1 MDKKEEAVLFP
12 TDDTVEGQLQIIDDK
27 LIIPHQDLKCN
38 TPDIRFFSEIEA
50 ATVEWLW
57 YPYIPFGKV
66 TIIQGDPGE
75 GKTTLALNIAAILSR
90 GEHLPTE
97 LEYTYTYD
105 SITSIYQT
113 AEDGLAD
120 TIKPRLTAANADC
133 SRICTI
139 IESCNALHFKDKRL
153 EEAIASTGAKLL
165 IMDPIQAYLG
175 ANVDM
180 HRANEIRPVMSQLEA
195 IAEKYGC
202 AVVLIGHMNKSGKK
216 AQYKGLGSIDITA
229 AARSV
234 LFVGRRD
241 NDKRK
246 RCIITIKSNLAP
258 EGRAVLFSV
267 GDQLVWEGFD
277 DIDISMVCSD
287 MVSTENYKQSK
298 VEQAESLLID
308 LFKTH
313 NEIKS
318 TEAEEIAKEHGI
330 CKRILDTAKKNLR
343 ISSRK
348 SGDNWY
354 FVYPD

>member
-1 MDKKEEAVLFP
+1 MDKKEEAALIP
-12 TDDTVEGQLQIIDDK
+12 TVGTAEGQLPYDCYESV
-27 LIIPHQDLKCN
+27 IPYEEPQHN

-50 ATVEWLW
+50 AAVDWLW

-90 GEHLPTE
+90 GERLPTE
-97 LEYTYTYD
+97 LEYTYKYD

-120 TIKPRLTAANADC
+120 TIKPRLTAADANC

-139 IESCNALHFKDKRL
+139 VEGSDALHFCDSRL
-153 EEAIASTGAKLL
+153 EETIASTGAKLL

-175 ANVDM
+175 ADVDM
-180 HRANEIRPVMSQLEA
+180 HRANEIRPVMSRLEA
-195 IAEKYGC
+195 IAEKHSC

-241 NDKRK
+241 NDKQK
-246 RCIITIKSNLAP
+246 RCLIPIKSNLAP

-267 GDQLVWEGFD
+267 GDKLTWEGFAD
-277 DIDISMVCSD
+277 LDINRICSD
-287 MVSTENYKQSK
+287 TGTDNKAQSK
-298 VEQAESLLID
+298 VEQAEFFLKE
-308 LFKTH
+308 LFDGTT
-313 NEIKS
+313 EIRS
-318 TEAEEIAKEHGI
+318 TEVESNAKEHGI
-330 CKRILDTAKKNLR
+330 CKRVLDTAKKNLH

-348 SGDNWY
+348 SGDYWFY
-354 FVYPD
+354 VFPD

>member
-1 MDKKEEAVLFP
+1 MDKKEEAVLFL
-12 TDDTVEGQLQIIDDK
+12 TVGAAEGQLPYNYYEP
-27 LIIPHQDLKCN
+27 IIPYREPQCN
-38 TPDIRFFSEIEA
+38 SPEIKFFSEIEE
-50 ATVEWLW
+50 TSVDWLW

-90 GEHLPTE
+90 GERLPTE
-97 LEYTYTYD
+97 SEYEYTYD

-113 AEDGLAD
+113 AEDGLSD
-120 TIKPRLTAANADC
+120 TVKPRLTAANADC

-139 IESCNALHFKDKRL
+139 IEGNDALHFTDNRL
-153 EEAIASTGAKLL
+153 EETIASTGAKLL

-180 HRANEIRPVMSQLEA
+180 HRANEIRPVMSRLEA
-195 IAEKYGC
+195 IAEKHNC

-241 NDKRK
+241 NDKQK
-246 RCIITIKSNLAP
+246 RCLIPIKSNLAP

-267 GDQLVWEGFD
+267 GDQLTWEGFA
-277 DIDISMVCSD
+277 DIDISKVCSD
-287 MVSTENYKQSK
+287 MGHTYDKQPSK
-298 VEQAESLLID
+298 VEQAENFLKE
-308 LFKTH
+308 LFDGKR
-313 NEIKS
+313 EQRS
-318 TEAEEIAKEHGI
+318 TSVENAAKEYGI
-330 CKRILDTAKKNLR
+330 SKRVLDTAKKNLH

-348 SGDNWY
+348 SGDYWY
-354 FVYPD
+354 YVYPD

>member
-1 MDKKEEAVLFP
+1 MDKKEEAALIP
-12 TDDTVEGQLQIIDDK
+12 TVGTAKGQLPYDCYESV
-27 LIIPHQDLKCN
+27 IPYEEPKHN
-38 TPDIRFFSEIEA
+38 TPDIKFFSEIEA
-50 ATVEWLW
+50 AAVDWLW

-90 GEHLPTE
+90 GERLPTE
-97 LEYTYTYD
+97 FEYTYTYG

-120 TIKPRLTAANADC
+120 TIKPRLTAADANC

-139 IESCNALHFKDKRL
+139 VEGSDALHFCDSRL
-153 EEAIASTGAKLL
+153 EETIASTGAKLL

-175 ANVDM
+175 ADVDM
-180 HRANEIRPVMSQLEA
+180 HRANEIRPVMSRLETL
-195 IAEKYGC
+195 AEKYSC

-241 NDKRK
+241 NDKQK
-246 RCIITIKSNLAP
+246 RCLIPIKSNLAP

-267 GDQLVWEGFD
+267 GDRLTWEGFAD
-277 DIDISMVCSD
+277 LDINRICSD
-287 MVSTENYKQSK
+287 TGTDNKAQSK
-298 VEQAESLLID
+298 VEQAEFFLKE
-308 LFKTH
+308 LFDGTT
-313 NEIKS
+313 EVRS
-318 TEAEEIAKEHGI
+318 TEVESKAKEHGI
-330 CKRILDTAKKNLR
+330 CKRVLDTAKKNLH

-348 SGDNWY
+348 SGDYWFYVFPN
-354 FVYPD
+354 

>member
-1 MDKKEEAVLFP
+1 MDKKEEAALIPPVG
-12 TDDTVEGQLQIIDDK
+12 TAEGQLPYDCYESV
-27 LIIPHQDLKCN
+27 IPYEKPQHN
-38 TPDIRFFSEIEA
+38 TPDIKFFSEIEA
-50 ATVEWLW
+50 AAVDWLW

-75 GKTTLALNIAAILSR
+75 GKTTLALNITAILSR
-90 GEHLPTE
+90 GERLPTE
-97 LEYTYTYD
+97 FEYTYTYD

-120 TIKPRLTAANADC
+120 TIKPRLTAADANC

-139 IESCNALHFKDKRL
+139 VEGSDALHFCDSRL
-153 EEAIASTGAKLL
+153 EETISSTGAKLL

-175 ANVDM
+175 ADVDM
-180 HRANEIRPVMSQLEA
+180 HRANEIRPVMSRLEA
-195 IAEKYGC
+195 IAEKHSC

-241 NDKRK
+241 NDKQK
-246 RCIITIKSNLAP
+246 RCLIPIKSNLAP

-267 GDQLVWEGFD
+267 GDKLTWEGFAD
-277 DIDISMVCSD
+277 LDINRICSD
-287 MVSTENYKQSK
+287 IGTDNKAQSK
-298 VEQAESLLID
+298 VEQAEFFLKE
-308 LFKTH
+308 LFDGTT
-313 NEIKS
+313 EIRS
-318 TEAEEIAKEHGI
+318 TEVESKAKEHGI
-330 CKRILDTAKKNLR
+330 CKRVLDTAKKNLH

-348 SGDNWY
+348 SGDYWFYVFPN
-354 FVYPD
+354 

>member
-12 TDDTVEGQLQIIDDK
+12 TVGAAEGQLPYNYYEP
-27 LIIPHQDLKCN
+27 IIPYQEPQCN
-38 TPDIRFFSEIEA
+38 SPEIKFFSEIEE
-50 ATVEWLW
+50 TSVDWLW

-90 GEHLPTE
+90 GERLPTE
-97 LEYTYTYD
+97 SEYEYTYD

-113 AEDGLAD
+113 AEDGLSD
-120 TIKPRLTAANADC
+120 TVKPRLTAANADC

-139 IESCNALHFKDKRL
+139 IEGNDALHFTDNRL
-153 EEAIASTGAKLL
+153 EETIASTGAKLL

-180 HRANEIRPVMSQLEA
+180 HRANEIRPVMSRLEA
-195 IAEKYGC
+195 IAEKHNC

-241 NDKRK
+241 NDKQK
-246 RCIITIKSNLAP
+246 RCLIPIKSNLAP

-267 GDQLVWEGFD
+267 GDQLTWEGFA
-277 DIDISMVCSD
+277 DIDISKVCSD
-287 MVSTENYKQSK
+287 MGHTYDKQPSK
-298 VEQAESLLID
+298 VEQAENFLKE
-308 LFKTH
+308 LFDGKR
-313 NEIKS
+313 EQRS
-318 TEAEEIAKEHGI
+318 TSVENAAKEYGI
-330 CKRILDTAKKNLR
+330 SKRVLDTAKKNLH

-348 SGDNWY
+348 SGDYWY
-354 FVYPD
+354 YVYPD

>member
-1 MDKKEEAVLFP
+1 MDKKEEAALIP
-12 TDDTVEGQLQIIDDK
+12 TVGTAEGQLPCDCYESV
-27 LIIPHQDLKCN
+27 IPYEEPKHN
-38 TPDIRFFSEIEA
+38 APDIKFFSEIEA
-50 ATVEWLW
+50 AAVDWLW

-90 GEHLPTE
+90 GERLPTE

-105 SITSIYQT
+105 NITSIYQT

-120 TIKPRLTAANADC
+120 TIKPRLTAADANC

-139 IESCNALHFKDKRL
+139 VEGSDALHFCDSRL
-153 EEAIASTGAKLL
+153 EETIASTGAKLL

-175 ANVDM
+175 ADVDM
-180 HRANEIRPVMSQLEA
+180 HRANEIRPVMSRLEA
-195 IAEKYGC
+195 IAEKHSC
-202 AVVLIGHMNKSGKK
+202 AVVLIGHMNKSDKK

-241 NDKRK
+241 NDKQK
-246 RCIITIKSNLAP
+246 RCLIPIKSNLAP

-267 GDQLVWEGFD
+267 GDRLTWEGFAD
-277 DIDISMVCSD
+277 LDINRICSD
-287 MVSTENYKQSK
+287 TGTDNKAQSK
-298 VEQAESLLID
+298 VEQAEFFLKE
-308 LFKTH
+308 LFDGTT
-313 NEIKS
+313 EIRS
-318 TEAEEIAKEHGI
+318 TEVESKAKEHGI
-330 CKRILDTAKKNLR
+330 CKRVLDTAKKNLH

-348 SGDNWY
+348 SGDYWFYVFPN
-354 FVYPD
+354 

>member
-12 TDDTVEGQLQIIDDK
+12 TVGAAGGQLPHNYYEP
-27 LIIPHQDLKCN
+27 IIPYRKPQCN
-38 TPDIRFFSEIEA
+38 SPEIKFFSEIEE
-50 ATVEWLW
+50 TSVDWLW

-90 GEHLPTE
+90 GERLPTE
-97 LEYTYTYD
+97 SEYEYTYD

-113 AEDGLAD
+113 AEDGLSD
-120 TIKPRLTAANADC
+120 TVKPRLTAANADC

-139 IESCNALHFKDKRL
+139 IEGNDALHFTDNRL
-153 EEAIASTGAKLL
+153 EETIASTGAKLL

-180 HRANEIRPVMSQLEA
+180 HRANEIRPVMSRLEA
-195 IAEKYGC
+195 IAEKHNC

-216 AQYKGLGSIDITA
+216 AQYKGIGSIDITA

-241 NDKRK
+241 NDKQK
-246 RCIITIKSNLAP
+246 RCLIPIKSNLAP

-267 GDQLVWEGFD
+267 GDQLTWEGFA
-277 DIDISMVCSD
+277 DIDISKVCSD
-287 MVSTENYKQSK
+287 MGHTYDKQPSK
-298 VEQAESLLID
+298 VEQAENFLKE
-308 LFKTH
+308 LFDGKR
-313 NEIKS
+313 EQRS
-318 TEAEEIAKEHGI
+318 TSVENAAKEYGI
-330 CKRILDTAKKNLR
+330 SKRVLDTAKKNLP

-348 SGDNWY
+348 SGDYWY
-354 FVYPD
+354 YVYPD

>member
-1 MDKKEEAVLFP
+1 MDKKEEAVNFP
-12 TDDTVEGQLQIIDDK
+12 TGFATEEQLLCDYYEPF
-27 LIIPHQDLKCN
+27 IPCEEPKP
-38 TPDIRFFSEIEA
+38 PDIRFFSDIEA
-50 ATVEWLW
+50 ASVDWLW

-66 TIIQGDPGE
+66 TIVQGDPGE

-90 GEHLPTE
+90 GERLPTE

-139 IESCNALHFKDKRL
+139 IEGNNSLHFCDSRL
-153 EEAIASTGAKLL
+153 EETIASTGARLL

-180 HRANEIRPVMSQLEA
+180 HRANEIRPVMSRLEA
-195 IAEKYGC
+195 IAEKYRC

-216 AQYKGLGSIDITA
+216 AKYKGLGSVDITA

-241 NDKRK
+241 NDKFK
-246 RCIITIKSNLAP
+246 RCIIPVKSNLAP

-267 GDQLVWEGFD
+267 GEQLTWDGFD
-277 DIDISMVCSD
+277 DIDINKACSEFSRSD
-287 MVSTENYKQSK
+287 NEKISKPQQAECFLKELFDGKREIRSTE
-298 VEQAESLLID
+298 VERA
-308 LFKTH
+308 
-313 NEIKS
+313 
-318 TEAEEIAKEHGI
+318 AKEQGI
-330 CKRILDTAKKNLR
+330 SKRILDTAKKNLH

-354 FVYPD
+354 YVFPD

>member
-12 TDDTVEGQLQIIDDK
+12 TVGAAEGQLPYNYYEP
-27 LIIPHQDLKCN
+27 IIPYREPQCN
-38 TPDIRFFSEIEA
+38 SPEKKFFSEIEE
-50 ATVEWLW
+50 TSVDWLW

-90 GEHLPTE
+90 GERLPTE
-97 LEYTYTYD
+97 SEYEYTYD

-113 AEDGLAD
+113 AEDGLSD
-120 TIKPRLTAANADC
+120 TVKPRLTAANADC

-139 IESCNALHFKDKRL
+139 IEGNDALHFTDNRL
-153 EEAIASTGAKLL
+153 EETIASTGAKLL

-180 HRANEIRPVMSQLEA
+180 HRANEIRPVMSRLEA
-195 IAEKYGC
+195 IAEKHNC

-241 NDKRK
+241 NDKQK
-246 RCIITIKSNLAP
+246 RCLIPIKSNLAP

-267 GDQLVWEGFD
+267 GDQLTWEGFA
-277 DIDISMVCSD
+277 DIDISKVCSD
-287 MVSTENYKQSK
+287 MGHTYDKQTSK
-298 VEQAESLLID
+298 VEQAENFLKE
-308 LFKTH
+308 LFDGKR
-313 NEIKS
+313 EQRS
-318 TEAEEIAKEHGI
+318 TSVENAAKEYGI
-330 CKRILDTAKKNLR
+330 SKRVLDTAKKNLH

-348 SGDNWY
+348 SGDYWY
-354 FVYPD
+354 YVYPD

>member
-1 MDKKEEAVLFP
+1 MYEKEEAALSP
-12 TDDTVEGQLQIIDDK
+12 TVSAVEGQLPYDCYES
-27 LIIPHQDLKCN
+27 IIPYEMSECN
-38 TPDIRFFSEIEA
+38 TADIRFFSEIEA
-50 ATVEWLW
+50 SAVDWLW
-57 YPYIPFGKV
+57 YPYIPFGKI
-66 TIIQGDPGE
+66 TIIQGDPSE

-90 GEHLPTE
+90 GERLPTE

-105 SITSIYQT
+105 SVTSIYQT

-139 IESCNALHFKDKRL
+139 IEGNASLHFCDSRL
-153 EEAIASTGAKLL
+153 EETIASTGSKLL

-175 ANVDM
+175 ADVDM
-180 HRANEIRPVMSQLEA
+180 HRANEIRPVMSRLEA
-195 IAEKYGC
+195 IAEKHSC

-241 NDKRK
+241 NDKQK
-246 RCIITIKSNLAP
+246 RCLIPIKSNLAP

-267 GDQLVWEGFD
+267 GDRLTWEGFAD
-277 DIDISMVCSD
+277 LDINRICSD
-287 MVSTENYKQSK
+287 TGTDNKAQSK
-298 VEQAESLLID
+298 VEQAEFFLKE
-308 LFKTH
+308 LFDGTT
-313 NEIKS
+313 EVRS
-318 TEAEEIAKEHGI
+318 TEVESKAKEHGI
-330 CKRILDTAKKNLR
+330 CKRVLDTAKKNLH

-348 SGDNWY
+348 SGDYWFYVFPN
-354 FVYPD
+354 

>member
-1 MDKKEEAVLFP
+1 MNKKEEAALIP
-12 TDDTVEGQLQIIDDK
+12 TVGAAEGQLQYNYYEP
-27 LIIPHQDLKCN
+27 IIPYEEPQCN
-38 TPDIRFFSEIEA
+38 TPDIKFFSEIEA
-50 ATVEWLW
+50 ATVDWLW

-90 GEHLPTE
+90 GERLPTE

-139 IESCNALHFKDKRL
+139 IEGSDALHFCDSRL
-153 EEAIASTGAKLL
+153 EETLASTGAKLL

-175 ANVDM
+175 ADVDM
-180 HRANEIRPVMSQLEA
+180 HRANEIRPVMSRLEA
-195 IAEKYGC
+195 IAEKYRC

-246 RCIITIKSNLAP
+246 RCIIPIKSNLAP

-267 GDQLVWEGFD
+267 GEQLNWEGFD
-277 DIDISMVCSD
+277 DIDISKVCSD
-287 MVSTENYKQSK
+287 MGHSYDKPPSK
-298 VEQAESLLID
+298 VEQAENFLKE
-308 LFKTH
+308 LFDGKR
-313 NEIKS
+313 EIRS
-318 TEAEEIAKEHGI
+318 TEVENAAREQGI
-330 CKRILDTAKKNLR
+330 SKRVLDTAKKNLH

-348 SGDNWY
+348 SGDYWFY
-354 FVYPD
+354 VFPD

>member
-12 TDDTVEGQLQIIDDK
+12 TVGAAEGQLPYNYYEP
-27 LIIPHQDLKCN
+27 IIPYQEPQCN
-38 TPDIRFFSEIEA
+38 SPEIKFFSEIEE
-50 ATVEWLW
+50 TSVDWLW

-90 GEHLPTE
+90 GERLPTE
-97 LEYTYTYD
+97 SGYGYTYD
-105 SITSIYQT
+105 SIISIYQT
-113 AEDGLAD
+113 AEDGLSD
-120 TIKPRLTAANADC
+120 TVKPRLTAANADC

-139 IESCNALHFKDKRL
+139 IEGNDALHFTDNRL
-153 EEAIASTGAKLL
+153 EETIASTGAKLL

-180 HRANEIRPVMSQLEA
+180 HRANEIRPVMSRLEA
-195 IAEKYGC
+195 IAEKYNC

-241 NDKRK
+241 NDKQK
-246 RCIITIKSNLAP
+246 RCLIPIKSNLAP

-267 GDQLVWEGFD
+267 GDQLIWEGFA
-277 DIDISMVCSD
+277 DIDISKVCSD
-287 MVSTENYKQSK
+287 MGHTYDKQPSK
-298 VEQAESLLID
+298 VEQAENFLKE
-308 LFKTH
+308 LFDGQR
-313 NEIKS
+313 EQRS
-318 TEAEEIAKEHGI
+318 TSVENAAKEYGI
-330 CKRILDTAKKNLR
+330 SKRVLDTAKKNLH

-348 SGDNWY
+348 SGDYWY
-354 FVYPD
+354 YVYPD

>member
-1 MDKKEEAVLFP
+1 MDKKEEAALIP
-12 TDDTVEGQLQIIDDK
+12 TVSTAEGQPPYDCYESVISYEEPK
-27 LIIPHQDLKCN
+27 HN
-38 TPDIRFFSEIEA
+38 TPDIKFFSEIEVA
-50 ATVEWLW
+50 AVDWLW

-90 GEHLPTE
+90 GERLPTE

-120 TIKPRLTAANADC
+120 TIKPRLTAADANC

-139 IESCNALHFKDKRL
+139 VEGSDALHFCDSRL
-153 EEAIASTGAKLL
+153 EETIASTGSKLL

-175 ANVDM
+175 ADVDM
-180 HRANEIRPVMSQLEA
+180 HRANEIRPVMSRLEA
-195 IAEKYGC
+195 IAEKHSC

-241 NDKRK
+241 NDKQK
-246 RCIITIKSNLAP
+246 RCLIPIKSNLAP

-267 GDQLVWEGFD
+267 GDRLTWEGFAD
-277 DIDISMVCSD
+277 LDINRICSD
-287 MVSTENYKQSK
+287 TGTDNKAQSK
-298 VEQAESLLID
+298 VEQAEFFLKE
-308 LFKTH
+308 LFDGTT
-313 NEIKS
+313 EIRS
-318 TEAEEIAKEHGI
+318 TEVESKAKEHGI
-330 CKRILDTAKKNLR
+330 CKRVLDTAKKNLH

-348 SGDNWY
+348 SGDYWFYVFHN
-354 FVYPD
+354 

>member
-1 MDKKEEAVLFP
+1 MDKKKEAALIP
-12 TDDTVEGQLQIIDDK
+12 TVGTAKGQLPYDCYESV
-27 LIIPHQDLKCN
+27 IPYEEPQHN

-50 ATVEWLW
+50 AAVDWLW

-90 GEHLPTE
+90 GERLPTE
-97 LEYTYTYD
+97 FEYTYTYD

-120 TIKPRLTAANADC
+120 TIKPRLTAADANC

-139 IESCNALHFKDKRL
+139 VEGSDALHFCDSRL
-153 EEAIASTGAKLL
+153 EETIASTGAKLL

-175 ANVDM
+175 ADVDM
-180 HRANEIRPVMSQLEA
+180 HRANEIRPVMSRLEA
-195 IAEKYGC
+195 IAEKHSC

-241 NDKRK
+241 NDKQK
-246 RCIITIKSNLAP
+246 RCLIPIKSNLSP

-267 GDQLVWEGFD
+267 GDKLTWEGFAD
-277 DIDISMVCSD
+277 LDINRICSD
-287 MVSTENYKQSK
+287 TGTDNKAQSK
-298 VEQAESLLID
+298 VEQAEFFLKE
-308 LFKTH
+308 LFDGTT
-313 NEIKS
+313 EIRS
-318 TEAEEIAKEHGI
+318 TEVESKAKEHGI
-330 CKRILDTAKKNLR
+330 CKRVLDTAKKNLH

-348 SGDNWY
+348 SGDYWFY
-354 FVYPD
+354 VFPD